1 MKNLKLIGFLMII
14 ASSLMFIQCTS
25 DPIEGPQGIA
35 GIDGID
41 GINGT
46 NGIDGVDGTASCVAC
61 HSESHRG
68 PIDES
73 FSMSGHATGT
83 SFARGSS
90 TSCAQCH
97 GSEGYV
103 DYVTNGAINAEG
115 YSNPSPFSCVTCH
128 DKHGT
133 FDFENDGHDFA
144 LRHFDPVTLVID
156 DATVVDYGGTSNNC
170 VVCHQPR
177 NSYAVPGPTDDYTI
191 TSYRFGPHHGP
202 QGTLVEG
209 VMGANIAGTTGYP
222 GVGTASHRTGSS
234 CVDCHMGASTDTSK
248 GLHSWSPTEASCTV
262 CHTNGVPT
270 DVMLETGK
278 TFAQGMEEL
287 HTLLFDQKY
296 IDESG
301 YVLGGDGV
309 NRAGSSNPLVAPAKV
324 AQAIWNYKTLEEDKS
339 HGVHNPG
346 YAKALLKN
354 SIEAL
359 QQ

>member
-1 MKNLKLIGFLMII
+1 MIL

-25 DPIEGPQGIA
+25 EPIAGPQGIA
-35 GIDGID
+35 GIDGTD
-41 GINGT
+41 GINGI
-46 NGIDGVDGTASCVAC
+46 NGVDGVDGTASCVAC
-61 HSESHRG
+61 HNTSHRT
-68 PIDES
+68 PINES
-73 FSMSGHATGT
+73 FAMSGHATGG
-83 SFARGSS
+83 SFARGTS

-103 DYVTNGAINAEG
+103 DYVTKGAINEEG
-115 YSNPSPFSCVTCH
+115 YTNPSPISCTTCH
-128 DKHGT
+128 SSHST

-144 LRHFDPVTLVID
+144 LRSFDPVTLVID
-156 DATVVDYGGTSNNC
+156 DATVIDFEGTSNMC
-170 VVCHQPR
+170 ITCHQPR
-177 NSYAVPGPTDDYTI
+177 NSYPVPGPTDDYTI

-222 GVGTASHRTGSS
+222 GVASSTHRTGAS
-234 CVDCHMGASTDTSK
+234 CVSCHMGESTDTSK
-248 GLHSWSPTEASCTV
+248 GLHSWSPTTESCTT
-262 CHTNGVPT
+262 CHTNGAPSNVYLDDAKT
-270 DVMLETGK
+270 K

-287 HTLLFDQKY
+287 HNLLFAQNY

-359 QQ
+359 Q